1 VTTGP
6 PPETEAT
13 MTDPWTPLRLNGG
26 AVAQN
31 RFVLA
36 PMTTDAS
43 DPGGIVTPEEL
54 AYLRRRATSGFG
66 MALSSC
72 AYVHDDGRSW
82 HGIGAAGPEH
92 DASLAS
98 VAAALKAGG
107 GLGILQIYDGGRI
120 SRPAMVG
127 EGRMRAPS
135 AIASARPGAETPRAM
150 SEADIAE
157 LVVAFGAATV
167 RAIAAGFD
175 GVELHGANHYMLHQF
190 SSPRANRRDDGWG
203 GDRDRRLRFPL
214 AVARAARE
222 AAGPER
228 IVGYRITPFEP
239 EPDGYKL
246 DDALVLVDRLA
257 QAGMDY
263 IHVSLDNFRLQQPQR
278 EDRSYLVPSAPT
290 GSDGRSPIAAI
301 RDVVAGRCA
310 VIACGGIRTLGDARD
325 ALAAG
330 GDFVAAARAPLVDP
344 DWLAKLRDG
353 AESEILAGLPQDRE
367 VIAERCAIPPRMI
380 DYLLGRPGWIPRE
393 EA

>member
-1 VTTGP
+1 
-6 PPETEAT
+6 
-13 MTDPWTPLRLNGG
+13 MTDDLWTPLRLASG

-43 DPGGIVTPEEL
+43 DPGGIVTSAEL

-82 HGIGAAGPEH
+82 YGIGAAGPEH

-98 VAAALKAGG
+98 VAQALKAGG

-127 EGRMRAPS
+127 GGRMRAPS
-135 AIASARPGAETPRAM
+135 AIPSARPGAETPRAM
-150 SEADIAE
+150 DETEIEALIA
-157 LVVAFGAATV
+157 AFGAATA

-175 GVELHGANHYMLHQF
+175 GVELHGANHYTLHQF
-190 SSPRANRRDDGWG
+190 SSPRANRREDGWG
-203 GDRDRRLRFPL
+203 GDRDRRHRFPL

-222 AAGPER
+222 AAGPQR

-246 DDALVLVDRLA
+246 DDALVLIDRLA
-257 QAGMDY
+257 EIGIDY

-278 EDRSYLVPSAPT
+278 EDRSYIVQSAPT

-301 RDVVAGRCA
+301 REIVAGRCA
-310 VIACGGIRTLGDARD
+310 VIACGGVGTLGDARD

-330 GDFVAAARAPLVDP
+330 GDLVAAARAPLVDP

-353 AESEILAGLPQDRE
+353 AENDILPGLPQDRDA
-367 VIAERCAIPPRMI
+367 IAERCAIPPLMV

-393 EA
+393 GA

>member
-1 VTTGP
+1 MI
-6 PPETEAT
+6 E
-13 MTDPWTPLRLNGG
+13 DPWKPFRFAGG
-26 AVAQN
+26 REAPN

-43 DPGGIVTPEEL
+43 DPGGVVTEEEL
-54 AYLRRRATSGFG
+54 AYLRRRAMSGFG

-82 HGIGAAGPEH
+82 HGVGAAGPEH

-107 GLGILQIYDGGRI
+107 GLAILQIYDGGRI

-135 AIASARPGAETPRAM
+135 AIPSARPGAETPRAM
-150 SEADIAE
+150 SGDEIEALIA
-157 LVVAFGAATV
+157 AFGAATS
-167 RAIAAGFD
+167 RAVAAGFD
-175 GVELHGANHYMLHQF
+175 GVELHGANHYALHQF
-190 SSPRANRRDDGWG
+190 SSPRANRREDGWG

-214 AVARAARE
+214 EVARAARE
-222 AAGPER
+222 AAGPQR

-246 DDALVLVDRLA
+246 DDALVLIDRLA

-278 EDRSYLVPSAPT
+278 EDRSYVVRSAPT

-310 VIACGGIRTLGDARD
+310 VIACGGVRSIGDARD

-330 GDFVAAARAPLVDP
+330 GDLVAAARAPLVDP

-353 AESEILAGLPQDRE
+353 REGEIVTGLPEDKHA
-367 VIAERCAIPPRMI
+367 IAQRCAIPPRMV
-380 DYLLGRPGWIPRE
+380 DYLLSRPGWIPRDG
-393 EA
+393 A